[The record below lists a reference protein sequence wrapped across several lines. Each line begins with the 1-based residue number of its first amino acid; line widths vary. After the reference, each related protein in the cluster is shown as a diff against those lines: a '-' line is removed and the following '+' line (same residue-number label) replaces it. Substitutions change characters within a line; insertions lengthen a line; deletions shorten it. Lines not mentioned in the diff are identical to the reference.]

1 MITDLFSGRML
12 RTYSVLIIISGFY
25 LISCSVFSQNFNI
38 TNPFLQQKA
47 HIQKKG
53 PLVGSQITSSVI
65 TINNWDNFNL
75 GIDFATTCI
84 AANPTVPAWY
94 FTAFS
99 TNEGHQTDNGID
111 WESEVPDF
119 GGTMKGDPVVAY
131 DSLGNLFYGNMFGTN
146 IVLGL
151 KVIKST
157 DNGAT
162 WSPAVTALNGTDKC
176 WMACDQTHGPN
187 ANNIYTCMTD
197 NVKGNFSRSIDHGQT
212 FTSTFAPNT
221 QSIPGMMVCVGPL
234 NNIQGGSVYVVTNS
248 GTQFASIFT
257 FYRSING
264 GLTFAKMSDAQYS
277 NYVGTAVAGRNSV
290 SGMRTH
296 AYPLIAADNS
306 YGPHR
311 GRLYLVYASNDP
323 PGNGN
328 MPDIFCRFSD
338 NGGTTW
344 SLAIRVNDDDST
356 QNNSQWHP
364 AIWCDKDN
372 GRLYI
377 QWMDTRDTPTH
388 DSAYIYATYSDDG
401 GLTFAPNQKISNQ
414 KMVVDCIT
422 CNGGGNPSYEG
433 DYNGIYSNKKVAMLS
448 WTDFRYGNFMSTTGY
463 FPDFAMAIDHT
474 IDTLY
479 TWLDS
484 TTFKILI
491 PEVKLFTDT
500 VLLSDTVIPAPDS
513 GAIIV
518 SFPSGNI
525 ITSYPDSLPAK
536 IVLNGAVPPGY
547 YQIKFIAESPNGTP
561 VHQRTATIFVRSGDS
576 VYVVASAT
584 PDSICAGE
592 SSQLFARTIKGKSPI
607 SFSWTP
613 TTGLNDPN
621 IADPIASP
629 VVNTLYHVRVV
640 DSVSHSAA
648 DSTYIRIKP
657 APDSPGPIHGPIDI
671 CHDSITTYSI
681 QAVPGANVYSWT
693 VPVGAEILNGQNTP
707 YITIQW
713 GDSSGIVSVI
723 AGNNC
728 GISNPSVS
736 EVIVTNSPIQPT
748 VIHGP
753 GQVCNGET
761 ASFSIDQIPDAT
773 TYTWA
778 VPEDAMIISGQNTNS
793 IDVLWGS
800 SSGNISTVA
809 VNNCGISQPL
819 YRFINLET
827 LPGSAGLITGNDSV
841 CSDYETYNYTVPIIT
856 EASFYSWAVPRGTSI
871 ISGST
876 SNSIIISVSP
886 GAESG
891 QLSVEGENDCGSGPG
906 SVKYITVKVCTGIF
920 EIQEEA
926 KISVYPNP
934 AGEELNIAISE
945 GEESMDIRIIDIRG
959 QSIFRE
965 ALNNIGNGFRQKIN
979 VSTFSRGVFFLEL
992 SGNKTFIIRKIILQ

>member
-1 MITDLFSGRML
+1 
-12 RTYSVLIIISGFY
+12 
-25 LISCSVFSQNFNI
+25 
-38 TNPFLQQKA
+38 
-47 HIQKKG
+47 
-53 PLVGSQITSSVI
+53 
-65 TINNWDNFNL
+65 
-75 GIDFATTCI
+75 
-84 AANPTVPAWY
+84 
-94 FTAFS
+94 
-99 TNEGHQTDNGID
+99 
-111 WESEVPDF
+111 
-119 GGTMKGDPVVAY
+119 MKGDPVVAY